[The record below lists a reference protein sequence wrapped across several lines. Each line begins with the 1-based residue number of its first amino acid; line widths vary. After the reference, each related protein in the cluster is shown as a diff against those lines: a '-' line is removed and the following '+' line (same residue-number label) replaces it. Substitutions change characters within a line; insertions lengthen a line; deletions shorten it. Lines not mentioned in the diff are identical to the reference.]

1 MMLATSH
8 LSMSPRCRSTV
19 SAKRTWAMIIIVV
32 DALEDTTTVDVM
44 AKVVAAKWAADVKEV
59 SATAMVVT
67 ITVVSRCPASRTR
80 TRDVMMVR
88 MAAIVVAEDEEAV
101 EAAAIKVV
109 TTRNPNKMVETLMA
123 PTVEAKTS
131 KAITTE
137 VVMAIRSLT
146 GVARVSDRDVEAQE
160 VPVPTTRT
168 VVTMAMVA
176 KMVDTEVEIAVVD
189 VVEEEVVVVE
199 AVQASRT
206 TLLNESRVV
215 KG

>member
-1 MMLATSH
+1 M
-8 LSMSPRCRSTV
+8 

-44 AKVVAAKWAADVKEV
+44 AKVVEAKWAADVKEV
-59 SATAMVVT
+59 SATAMVRT

-80 TRDVMMVR
+80 TRDVMMGR

-109 TTRNPNKMVETLMA
+109 TMRNPNKMVETLMA

-131 KAITTE
+131 KAITTK
-137 VVMAIRSLT
+137 VVVAIRSHT
-146 GVARVSDRDVEAQE
+146 RVARVSDRDAEAQE

-176 KMVDTEVEIAVVD
+176 KMVETEVEIAVVD

-206 TLLNESRVV
+206 ILLTESRAVT
-215 KG
+215 G